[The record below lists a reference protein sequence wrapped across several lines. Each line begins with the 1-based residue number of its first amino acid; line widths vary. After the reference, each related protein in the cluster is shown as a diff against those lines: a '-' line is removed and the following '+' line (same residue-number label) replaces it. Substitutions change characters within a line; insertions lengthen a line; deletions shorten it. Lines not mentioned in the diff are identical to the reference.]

1 MKVEVDGTR
10 EQPVAEGIYDIIQAR
25 PLVMFRHIGL
35 CFFELL
41 LEVLEGRMEEFNA
54 LPFFS

>member
-1 MKVEVDGTR
+1 MEVDGTR
-10 EQPVAEGIYDIIQAR
+10 VQPVAEGIYDIIQAR
-25 PLVMFRHIGL
+25 PPVMFRHIGL

-54 LPFFS
+54 IPFFS